1 MAKGGKQPGAG
12 RPKGKKNAA
21 TLEKEAVLKEFKEK
35 VLQSADVL
43 YASQITLAR
52 GQTYL
57 YKIEKEEVIGPK
69 GGKSY
74 KNKRPELVTA
84 QSEIEDYLKGLIDDG
99 DKDNNSDPDAVY
111 YFLTTKDP
119 DNRAI
124 DSMLDR
130 TFGKSLQS
138 IDIDHTTKGEKI
150 TDPANIDLDKLADE
164 VANKLK
170 AQKL

>member
-1 MAKGGKQPGAG
+1 MAKGGRQPGAG

-21 TLEKEAVLKEFKEK
+21 TLEKEAVLKEYREK
-35 VLQSADVL
+35 ILQSADIL
-43 YASQITLAR
+43 FQSQMTLAR

-57 YKIEKEEVIGPK
+57 YKIEKEEIIGPK

-74 KNKRPELVTA
+74 RSKKPELVTS
-84 QSEIEDYLKGLIDDG
+84 QWEIESYLEGLVDEG
-99 DKDNNSDPDAVY
+99 DENDENDPRAAY

-130 TFGKSLQS
+130 TFGKSVQP
-138 IDIDHTTKGEKI
+138 IAG
-150 TDPANIDLDKLADE
+150 DKDNPVIVKVVKYE
-164 VANKLK
+164 
-170 AQKL
+170 